1 MAYRP
6 VFYGDAF
13 GYKKHMIDFEFFTG
27 FSLSQKQKSIQSLHN
42 SIIRT
47 FPERKIL
54 EVSSKSFD
62 EIGRQASAFNLNV
75 TLKSGKEF
83 SVEQIFQG
91 SKKFRRGGSQL
102 HLIDQMTSK
111 ELKKYIGKL
120 HQVDELVSFES
131 FGQIFPLK
139 PQTFF
144 YNWLYINSLHK
155 NQFLANQII
164 NYDTFTDIEFNPNK
178 SKNCQAEAC
187 SIYVYLYK
195 SNLLD
200 YALSSKE
207 NFLQVV
213 YREQTC
219 NSCSNIEGNDSK
231 EISLFGYEE
240 ELKSLRESY
249 SKKVPKYRNSSFN
262 DEWIRQSL
270 GKTVE
275 IIMGQ
280 SPDSK
285 NYTDNP
291 NDYILVQGNADM
303 QNGRVVP
310 RVWTTQITK
319 LAEKGDLILSVRAP
333 VGDIGKTDYNVVLGR
348 GVAAIKGNEFLF
360 QLLTKMKQ
368 SHYWSKFSTG
378 STFESINSNDI
389 KSSEIYLPSPEEQQ
403 VIGSLFRTLDDLLSS
418 YKDNLANYQSLK
430 ATMLSKMFPEAGQ
443 TVPEIRLDGFEG
455 EWEKTTLEKSTDRVK
470 SYSLSRDVETN
481 QDTGLKYI
489 HYGDIHLGKVSMID
503 DGNSIPYIKTD
514 TKLSEFLQ
522 QGDLIFADASEDYKG
537 IAEVAVVVAA
547 LSEKIVAGLH
557 TIAVRPQSIFDSIFL
572 YYMFKTQTF
581 RKYGYKVGTGMKVF
595 GISPSNLMKYE
606 FYYPDKK
613 EQQAI
618 GSYFSNLDN
627 LINSH
632 QEKITQLEALK
643 KKLLQDMFI

>member
-1 MAYRP
+1 
-6 VFYGDAF
+6 
-13 GYKKHMIDFEFFTG
+13 MIDFEFFTG

-42 SIIRT
+42 SIIRN

-54 EVSSKSFD
+54 EVSSKSLD

-75 TLKSGKEF
+75 ILKSGKEF

-91 SKKFRRGGSQL
+91 SKKFRRSGSQL

-111 ELKKYIGKL
+111 ELKKYIGKV
-120 HQVDELVSFES
+120 HQVDELVSFEC

-155 NQFLANQII
+155 NQLLANQII

-200 YALSSKE
+200 FALSSKE

-213 YREQTC
+213 YQEKKDNLYFNTKQKK
-219 NSCSNIEGNDSK
+219 IK
-231 EISLFGYEE
+231 IISLFDYEDEDKQSE
-240 ELKSLRESY
+240 ESH
-249 SKKVPKYRNSSFN
+249 SKKIPKYRNISFN
-262 DEWIRQSL
+262 NEWINQKL

-310 RVWTTQITK
+310 RVWTTQVTK

-333 VGDIGKTDYNVVLGR
+333 VGDIGTTDYPVVLGR
-348 GVAAIKGNEFLF
+348 GVAAIRGNDFLF
-360 QLLTKMKQ
+360 YLLSRMKQ
-368 SHYWSKFSTG
+368 TNYWAKFSTG

-389 KSSEIYLPSPEEQQ
+389 KSSEICLPSQDEQS
-403 VIGSLFRTLDDLLSS
+403 VIGSLFRTLDNLLSN
-418 YKDNLANYQSLK
+418 YKDNLTNYQSLK
-430 ATMLSKMFPEAGQ
+430 AAMLYKMFPKAGQ

-455 EWEKTTLEKSTDRVK
+455 EWEEKQFSKLVKRVTKSSDSDSLPKVEFEDIISGQGRLNKDISSKFDNRKGIHFKPGYTLYGKLRPYLNNWLLPKFEGVALGDFWVFDPNGNNSDFIYYLVQSSRYQKVANDTSGTKMPRSDWKSVSTT
-470 SYSLSRDVETN
+470 
-481 QDTGLKYI
+481 
-489 HYGDIHLGKVSMID
+489 
-503 DGNSIPYIKTD
+503 
-514 TKLSEFLQ
+514 
-522 QGDLIFADASEDYKG
+522 IFA
-537 IAEVAVVVAA
+537 IPQ
-547 LSEKIVAGLH
+547 
-557 TIAVRPQSIFDSIFL
+557 TIA
-572 YYMFKTQTF
+572 
-581 RKYGYKVGTGMKVF
+581 
-595 GISPSNLMKYE
+595 
-606 FYYPDKK
+606 

-632 QEKITQLEALK
+632 QEKISQLETLK